1 MPLTSGFGNGDLLSY
16 AIWLRRRPALGYP
29 LLIGAIAAATLTR
42 WILDGQVLAGPF
54 ITYHPVIIIAALLGG
69 FWTGVVSIVCSAA
82 LGWYIFLEAAPPLA
96 SENASAASL
105 LTFITIALLDV
116 AIVAVVNKAVI
127 RLAEQEKNVRSL
139 VEALPSGVVV
149 INGQGLI
156 ANTNAAAER
165 IFGYRRSELI
175 GAPIDTLVP
184 DRFRD
189 KHAHWLAAYL
199 RNPQPL
205 GLGPHR
211 QFKGKRKDGS
221 EISVEVGLTPIER
234 YSEVAVVATV
244 IDISER
250 VRAQEHERLLTRELQ
265 HRTQN
270 LFSVIQAIVVRTMV
284 GEHSLE
290 DAKQQ
295 LAGRLNALAGAH
307 SAIIGASWEG
317 ASLIDILKRE
327 LGQIAPNAMT
337 ISGCELAVN
346 ASAAQQFAL
355 IFHEL
360 TTNAFKYGAL
370 SAAGGRVTVAGLTSE
385 TAEAQEFTLVW
396 TEQGGPQVVEP
407 TRKGFGSS
415 ILFEAAKQFGM
426 AIQASY
432 RPEGFVYSLT
442 VALQDIRPRAPQLV
456 PPAAPVS
463 QHSTIWS

>member
-1 MPLTSGFGNGDLLSY
+1 MPLTSGFSGDDLLSY
-16 AIWLRRRPALGYP
+16 SIRLRSRASVAYP
-29 LLIGAIAAATLTR
+29 LLIGAIAAATFAR
-42 WILDGQVLAGPF
+42 WALDGQVVAGPF
-54 ITYHPVIIIAALLGG
+54 VTYYPVIIIAALLGG
-69 FWTGVVSIVCSAA
+69 FWIGVVGIASSAV
-82 LGWYIFLEAAPPLA
+82 LGWYVFLATAPPLR
-96 SENASAASL
+96 ENSSAASL
-105 LTFITIALLDV
+105 LTFITLALLNV
-116 AIVAVVNKAVI
+116 AIVAIVNKAVI
-127 RLAEQEKNVRSL
+127 RLAEQENNVRSL
-139 VEALPSGVVV
+139 VEALPSGIII

-156 ANTNAAAER
+156 ANVNAAAER

-175 GAPIDTLVP
+175 GAPVDSLVP

-189 KHAHWLAAYL
+189 KHAKGLAAYL
-199 RNPQPL
+199 SNPQPL
-205 GLGPHR
+205 GLGPNR
-211 QFKGKRKDGS
+211 QFKGRRKDGS

-250 VRAQEHERLLTRELQ
+250 MRAQEHERLLTRELQ

-270 LFSVIQAIVVRTMV
+270 LFSVIQAIVARTMV
-284 GEHSLE
+284 GGRSLE

-307 SAIIGASWEG
+307 SAIMDTNWEG
-317 ASLIDILKRE
+317 ASLVDILKRE
-327 LGQIAPNAMT
+327 LGGIAPKAMT
-337 ISGCELAVN
+337 ISGCELSVN

-385 TAEAQEFTLVW
+385 TAETQEFTLVW